1 MTKPDKNPLEWT
13 VFVIGLVLVI
23 ATLGYLVQ
31 ESITARPGP
40 PDVIARLGAV
50 VPSANGYL
58 VPVEVSN
65 VGSATAEDVLVPI
78 FLDLANGKQEE
89 AELTIAFLPRES
101 RRNGWISFR
110 SDPREGTLRLGAIAF
125 EVP

>member
-58 VPVEVSN
+58 VPVEVSQR
-65 VGSATAEDVLVPI
+65 GQRHRGGRLGP
-78 FLDLANGKQEE
+78 DLSR
-89 AELTIAFLPRES
+89 PRE
-101 RRNGWISFR
+101 RQAGGGRADHR
-110 SDPREGTLRLGAIAF
+110 
-125 EVP
+125 VPAARVTPQRVDQLSQ